1 MAQVTLKNVVK
12 NYGKLEVVHS
22 INLDVAHNEFVVLVG
37 PSGCGKSTFLR
48 CLNRERINSLGTIII
63 GENVV

>member
-22 INLDVAHNEFVVLVG
+22 INLDVGHNEFVVLVG
-37 PSGCGKSTFLR
+37 PS
-48 CLNRERINSLGTIII
+48 
-63 GENVV
+63 